1 MWRQT
6 DNLYS
11 QILIN
16 LVNFS
21 PPFLSPLY
29 RLKQLKAKNKMN
41 TENLSIVFGPTMLRA
56 PNDQSV
62 IDNLYMLQFQKKL
75 VELLIENPDYL
86 FEK

>member
-1 MWRQT
+1 
-6 DNLYS
+6 
-11 QILIN
+11 
-16 LVNFS
+16 
-21 PPFLSPLY
+21 
-29 RLKQLKAKNKMN
+29 MN